1 MASSAFQIS
10 SLSQKEKPMAENLK
24 IVIIDDNTDFLFT
37 MKTFLQRNGFEVQTA
52 EDGQKGIELIKKER
66 PDLILLDIMMETL
79 FSGFEV
85 CKQVRSNEDL
95 QAIPIIGISA
105 MGDELDINYS
115 QWPDY
120 EYFRPDTFL
129 EKPVDKQRLLQLIP
143 EVIEKAKKRK
153 RSPKWKKEMEKDWAQ
168 KASQKKRP

>member
-1 MASSAFQIS
+1 MG
-10 SLSQKEKPMAENLK
+10 ENLK
-24 IVIIDDNTDFLFT
+24 IVMIDDNMDFLFT
-37 MKTFLQRNGFEVQTA
+37 METFLQRNGFEVQTA
-52 EDGQKGIELIKKER
+52 DDGQKGIDLIKKER

-85 CKQVRSNEDL
+85 CKQVRADEDL
-95 QAIPIIGISA
+95 RYIPIIGISA

-120 EYFRPDTFL
+120 EYFRPDTFM

-143 EVIEKAKKRK
+143 EVIQKAQKRM
-153 RSPKWKKEMEKDWAQ
+153 RSPKWKKEMDKKWAG
-168 KASQKKRP
+168 KASQK